1 MYCTN
6 CGKEVK
12 EGDKYCGNCGAEL
25 NSSNT
30 SEEPVKKSDEEL
42 GLLAVKDRTFSNYT
56 SVALIVGFLITIF
69 FPMFKA
75 VNNINNTI
83 AYSII
88 RSNGYKWPCYMF
100 ILGGLCL
107 LFAILISGR
116 LIDRIKIYQLNK
128 TSDNSNRIAML
139 GIADII
145 FLGLSIF
152 LFIYSQY
159 MVRSDLASYP
169 SMSAYT
175 LSYGGGALAM
185 IIVEAVLG
193 ALYLFAII
201 YENYILKTTKDG
213 KVTNAKVKR

>member
-25 NSSNT
+25 NASNT
-30 SEEPVKKSDEEL
+30 SEEPIKKSDEEQ
-42 GLLAVKDRTFSNYT
+42 GLMAVKDRTFSNYS

-75 VNNINNTI
+75 VNNLNNVV

-107 LFAILISGR
+107 LFVILISGR
-116 LIDRIKIYQLNK
+116 LVDRIKIYQLNR
-128 TSDNSNRIAML
+128 TSENSNRIAML

-152 LFIYSQY
+152 LFIYSEY
-159 MVRSDLASYP
+159 MVRTDLASIT
-169 SMSAYT
+169 SMSGYT
-175 LSYGGGALAM
+175 LSYGGGSTAM

-193 ALYLFAII
+193 ALYLFAVI
-201 YENYILKTTKDG
+201 YENYILKDNKESKTK
-213 KVTNAKVKR
+213 NAKVKR